1 METRTLDTVIYE
13 KDGPVAWITF
23 DYAEKANVQS
33 SGLVFDVD
41 TCLDDADR
49 DYDIKV
55 VVLKANGPGFSAG
68 HVVTGSPG
76 TEMREIDESTA
87 KLGSPWKGQWDIYG
101 TPVLKLWD
109 FPKVTIAQ
117 VHGYCL
123 GGGTVW
129 GLLTDMTVASEDAYF
144 QFPVLQG
151 MAMPTMET
159 GIEPWLFMNWK
170 QASEYMYTAQEL
182 GAQQAKELGLVNR
195 VVPRERLED
204 EVNELAFHVAQAPL
218 TTLMAAKANIRRA
231 WDLMGLRTHLQQSN
245 DLLTVA
251 TQATDVQQYIRGVF
265 GEGLRPRDAALRNAE
280 RAKVLAAESKAR
292 RRSAE

>member
-41 TCLDDADR
+41 TCLDDADH

-292 RRSAE
+292 RQTAG

>member
-13 KDGPVAWITF
+13 KDGPVAWITL
-23 DYAEKANVQS
+23 DYEEKANIQS

-41 TCLDDADR
+41 DCLDDADR

-68 HVVTGSPG
+68 HVVAGSAG

-129 GLLTDMTVASEDAYF
+129 GLLTDMTVASDDAYF

-159 GIEPWLFMNWK
+159 GIEPWIFMNWK
-170 QASEYMYTAQEL
+170 RASEYMYTGQQI
-182 GAQQAKELGLVNR
+182 GAEEAKELGLINR
-195 VVPRERLED
+195 VVPRQRLDD
-204 EVNELAFHVAQAPL
+204 EVSELAFHVAQAPL

-251 TQATDVQQYIRGVF
+251 TQASDVQGYIREVF
-265 GEGLRPRDAALRNAE
+265 QEGLRPREASKRNAE

-292 RRSAE
+292 RQSTT